1 MRHILNTKQFAKEDV
16 EEIFAN
22 VPKMEELC
30 ERLKKGER
38 IERPL
43 EGKIVACVFFEP
55 STRTRLSFETASL
68 RLGAKII
75 SVENAV
81 ENSSAHKG
89 ETLEDTARTLSCYA
103 DAIVMRHFQ
112 MGAADT
118 MAKVATSHVINAGDG
133 ANQHPTQ
140 GLLDLY
146 TIKSEHGRLE
156 NLKIAF
162 VGDVLNS
169 RTLRS
174 LVPLLSLYSGNTF
187 YFISPKELKLDEQYR
202 KYLEDNNVKFEELDN
217 LDGTLP
223 EVDVLYMTRVQKER
237 FKNIE
242 DYEKVKD
249 SFILTPEHVA
259 RLKGDAII
267 MHPLPRVNEID
278 PQIDNDSRAAY
289 FRQAQNG
296 LYVRMA
302 ILLYTFGF

>member
-1 MRHILNTKQFAKEDV
+1 MNHILHTKQFIKDDV
-16 EEIFAN
+16 EKILNN
-22 VPKMEELC
+22 VPHMKELC
-30 ERLKKGER
+30 DNLKTGAR

-43 EGKIVACVFFEP
+43 EGKIIACVFFEP

-68 RLGAKII
+68 RLGAKVITA
-75 SVENAV
+75 ENAKD
-81 ENSSAHKG
+81 NSSAQKG

-103 DAIVMRHFQ
+103 DAIVTRHYQ
-112 MGAADT
+112 MGAADE
-118 MAKVATSHVINAGDG
+118 MARASTVPIVNAGDG
-133 ANQHPTQ
+133 ANQHPSQ

-146 TIKSEHGRLE
+146 TIKNEHGRLE

-174 LVPLLSLYSGNTF
+174 LVPLLMLYSGNKF
-187 YFISPKELKLDEQYR
+187 YFISPKELKLNDEYR
-202 KYLEDNNVKFEELDN
+202 KFLQDNNVDFVELDELN
-217 LDGTLP
+217 GTLP

-237 FKNIE
+237 FANVA

-259 RLKGDAII
+259 KLKGDAII
-267 MHPLPRVNEID
+267 MHPLPRINEIN
-278 PQIDNDSRAAY
+278 PEIDNDSRAAY

-302 ILLYTFGF
+302 LLLYVFGL